1 MNYRKLQNSRLTN
14 QLLEERYFNTKFLNE
29 DVKFTMG
36 PDKKII
42 KMVDGKPED
51 LTDEEQKKILLYKT
65 TDEDKNI
72 LKAIEKLNSFFDK
85 I

>member
-42 KMVDGKPED
+42 KMVDCKPED